1 MHENFFIEFVLPCRN
16 GQGRLYLT
24 VAGTPVMKAT
34 NLPLELTRTPSTQ
47 SSW

>member
-1 MHENFFIEFVLPCRN
+1 MSKSYGKVQVWP
-16 GQGRLYLT
+16 YLT

-34 NLPLELTRTPSTQ
+34 SLPLELTRTPSTQ